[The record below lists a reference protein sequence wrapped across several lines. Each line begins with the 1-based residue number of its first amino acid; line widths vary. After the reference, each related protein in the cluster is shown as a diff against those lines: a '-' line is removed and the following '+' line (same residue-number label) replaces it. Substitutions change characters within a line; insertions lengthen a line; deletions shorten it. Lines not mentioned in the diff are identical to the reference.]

1 MLRGNASAALA
12 NSRVFDPRWRQMRKY
27 RWRPRRDCTLAAATA
42 ELAPADWGKPRGAVS
57 SSSSPSSFWILI
69 PRAVPSHPP
78 SCAPALTI
86 VLRADYTRGN
96 VCKWWTWVR
105 RNHPGTLSACA
116 GSTENFT
123 ATPKR
128 RRKELDIR
136 AGAGEGGES
145 GARGGQAREGRRLV
159 RIFVSATF

>member
-1 MLRGNASAALA
+1 MPS
-12 NSRVFDPRWRQMRKY
+12 
-27 RWRPRRDCTLAAATA
+27 
-42 ELAPADWGKPRGAVS
+42 PA
-57 SSSSPSSFWILI
+57 I
-69 PRAVPSHPP
+69 PRPP
-78 SCAPALTI
+78 YAPALTI
-86 VLRADYTRGN
+86 VLRANYTRGN

-136 AGAGEGGES
+136 AGVGEGGES
-145 GARGGQAREGRRLV
+145 GARGGRGGGEGTRRQKARSNFRVCDVLINYESFGRTFADSSTGDRLRRL
-159 RIFVSATF
+159 RNEFVIVIEPDGERELSATCPSIMPTSSG